1 MSGLLPRLRKRSAAC
16 FDPSEPS
23 KTFKQLVS
31 AFPTPRK
38 PSNNLF
44 RPFRPLGNLQATC
57 LSLSDASETFKQLVS
72 AFPTPRGVR
81 NASQV
86 CRVRA
91 VEVPG
96 QLPCPGRGRQGRL
109 PSLPGTVFFEVPG
122 QLPSPGRGRQ
132 GRLPSLP
139 GTVFLRYPASFPAP
153 AGDCATVCLQPPLA
167 TSELTTAK
175 PPSLQRVRRSGGFFL

>member
-91 VEVPG
+91 FEVPG
-96 QLPCPGRGRQGRL
+96 QLPC
-109 PSLPGTVFFEVPG
+109 
-122 QLPSPGRGRQ
+122 PGRGRQ